1 MTSKINEL
9 TSKEPAE
16 PIGQA
21 GEAAAAKPLSSF
33 HQNRLIFLQDCIAR
47 QGNNTLIAKAFSI
60 AVLIGATQVENQLHV
75 LGFVGL
81 LAACWLLDGFFLRSE
96 RLFRSAW
103 ADAASGMSLF
113 PTSFSQ
119 RPETSWIGC
128 IFSKMLVIFHPAAIA
143 AATAIALI

>member
-9 TSKEPAE
+9 TSKDPAE
-16 PIGQA
+16 PRPNIAQETASALG
-21 GEAAAAKPLSSF
+21 F
-33 HQNRLIFLQDCIAR
+33 HQNRLKFMQDCITR
-47 QGNNTLIAKAFSI
+47 QANNTLIAKAFSI

-81 LAACWLLDGFFLRSE
+81 LAACWVLDGFFLRAE
-96 RLFRSAW
+96 RLFRTALSDASDVGLLPSA
-103 ADAASGMSLF
+103 F
-113 PTSFSQ
+113 PQ

-128 IFSKMLVIFHPAAIA
+128 IFSKTLVIFHPAAIA